1 MFGVTIE
8 KKNVVLSVE
17 GWFSF
22 PIEKRKKNK
31 IRNIFFRERK
41 RDLKERG

>member
-17 GWFSF
+17 RLVLIS
-22 PIEKRKKNK
+22 KRKGKKKK